1 VPILSHSSRHS
12 LSHRLAVGVIYPL
25 LTVMGITMVV
35 PFLITLTLSV
45 SNAYDYQRFS
55 VVPRY
60 FYSDEDRFVKYLTG
74 YFNDYS
80 GWQAQMALISPMS
93 RKRGRVG
100 RISAVIGKVPTVWR
114 TTIFTHLTGNGI

>member
-1 VPILSHSSRHS
+1 
-12 LSHRLAVGVIYPL
+12 
-25 LTVMGITMVV
+25 MGITMVV
-35 PFLITLTLSV
+35 PFFITLTLSV

-80 GWQAQMALISPMS
+80 GWQAQMAAYFPDVPETWSS
-93 RKRGRVG
+93 WTN
-100 RISAVIGKVPTVWR
+100 IGHDTEGADRRAETYLRPSSQE
-114 TTIFTHLTGNGI
+114 LGIIQTKARDYA